1 MRISM
6 NIGGD
11 AIAAP
16 VSPQEIVEQAK
27 AAEADGF
34 PAAWTVHFTRGVDS
48 LSTLSVA
55 GTVTSSIDLGVGI
68 VPTYP
73 RHPMVMAQEAAGV
86 QLFCGGRFTL
96 GVGVSHKPVIEGLL
110 GLRYA
115 SPANHMREYL
125 SILGPL
131 LRCEP
136 VTFAGEYY
144 TVNQASFMIPGYDG
158 SNPPSLVVGAL
169 GPKMIEVAG
178 ELSDGT
184 ITWLANPRALET
196 AIVPGLAKAA
206 ASAGRGAPRVV
217 AGIPVAVCDDA
228 AVGKEAVEA
237 LFARYGGLENYQKVF
252 ALGGVSKVSEIAIV
266 GTEAEVEARLRQLA
280 DAGAT
285 ELWPA
290 VFPVAPQGD
299 DAATA
304 ASIARTRAC
313 LAALGPDF

>member
-16 VSPQEIVEQAK
+16 VSPQAIVEEAK
-27 AAEADGF
+27 QAEAEGF
-34 PAAWTVHFTRGVDS
+34 PSAWTVHFTRGVDAI
-48 LSTLSVA
+48 STLSVA
-55 GTVTSSIDLGVGI
+55 GTVTSRIELGIGI

-73 RHPMVMAQEAAGV
+73 RHPMVMAQEAASV
-86 QLFCGGRFTL
+86 QTFCGGRFTL
-96 GVGVSHKPVIEGLL
+96 GVGVSHKPVISGLL
-110 GLRYA
+110 GLPYA
-115 SPANHMREYL
+115 SPAKHMREYL

-136 VTFAGEYY
+136 ITFAGEFYR
-144 TVNQASFMIPGYDG
+144 VNQASFNIPGYDPAD
-158 SNPPSLVVGAL
+158 PPSVVVGAL
-169 GPKMIEVAG
+169 GPKMVEVAG

-196 AIVPGLAKAA
+196 AIVPGLTKAA
-206 ASAGRGAPRVV
+206 EGAGRKAPRVI
-217 AGIPVAVCDDA
+217 AGIPVVVCDDA
-228 AVGKEAVEA
+228 AAGRAAVESV
-237 LFARYGGLENYQKVF
+237 FARYGGLENYQKVF
-252 ALGGVSKVSEIAIV
+252 ALGGVTGVGEIAIV
-266 GTEAEVEARLRQLA
+266 GTEKQVEADLRRLA

-290 VFPVAPQGD
+290 VFAVGPEGD
-299 DAATA
+299 SAAVA

-313 LAALGPDF
+313 LAALGPEF

>member
-1 MRISM
+1 MRIAM

-16 VSPQEIVEQAK
+16 VSPAEIVEQAK

-34 PAAWTVHFTRGVDS
+34 PSAWTVHFTRGNDA
-48 LSTLSVA
+48 LTTLAVA
-55 GTVTSSIDLGVGI
+55 GTQTSAIELGVGI

-73 RHPMVMAQEAAGV
+73 RHPMVLAQEAANI

-96 GVGVSHKPVIEGLL
+96 GVGVSHKPVIENLL
-110 GLRYA
+110 GLSYA
-115 SPANHMREYL
+115 SPAAHMREYL
-125 SILGPL
+125 SILGPM

-144 TVNQASFMIPGYDG
+144 TVNQASFGIAGYDG
-158 SNPPSLVVGAL
+158 SRPPSVVVGAL

-178 ELSDGT
+178 ELADGT
-184 ITWLANPRALET
+184 ITWLANPRALEN
-196 AIVPGLAKAA
+196 AIVPGLTKAA
-206 ASAGRGAPRVV
+206 ESAGRAAPRVI

-228 AVGKEAVEA
+228 EEGKAAVEQV
-237 LFARYGGLENYQKVF
+237 FARYGGLANYQKVF
-252 ALGGVSKVSEIAIV
+252 ALGGVSTVSEIAAV
-266 GTEAEVEARLRQLA
+266 GTEEEVSEQLRRLA

-290 VFPVAPQGD
+290 VFPVG
-299 DAATA
+299 DAA
-304 ASIARTRAC
+304 ASLARTRAF
-313 LAALGPDF
+313 LASIAPEF